1 MTDCAAQVVRWINVP
16 ANLVGRFLLCVIGEL
31 PGWLSNTIISAVA
44 GVLLLFI
51 FKFTSNQRAIGRV
64 RDDIKANMLAIK
76 LFKDSMS
83 VTLKCQAGIFAGA
96 VRLLF
101 HSIRPLLVMVVPV
114 SLLLAQMGL
123 WYQSRPLRVGEEAVV
138 TVELNDSVSSPWP
151 EVSIEP
157 TRGAEVTFGPVKV
170 LSKRQVYFKI
180 SGLDAGYHRLSFCVD
195 EQKVEKELAAG
206 EGFMRVSAKRPG
218 WSWTDIL
225 LHPAEEPFRADSV
238 VRSISI
244 DYPNRLSRTSGT
256 DWWVIYFFV
265 ISMVFVLIFR
275 PFLRVRI

>member
-1 MTDCAAQVVRWINVP
+1 MTYYAAQIIRWLNVP
-16 ANLVGRFLLCVIGEL
+16 ANFVGRFLLVVIGEL

-138 TVELNDSVSSPWP
+138 TVELNDAVNSPWP
-151 EVSIEP
+151 EVSVEP
-157 TRGAEVTFGPVKV
+157 MQGAEVTVGPVKV

-180 SGLDAGYHRLSFCVD
+180 SALDVGYHRLSFCVD
-195 EQKVEKELAAG
+195 GQRVGKELAAG

-225 LHPAEEPFRADSV
+225 MHPAEEPFRADSV

-256 DWWVIYFFV
+256 NWWVIYFFV
-265 ISMVFVLIFR
+265 ISMVFALIFR

>member
-1 MTDCAAQVVRWINVP
+1 VTDFAAQIVRWINVP
-16 ANLVGRFLLCVIGEL
+16 ANFAGRFLLCVIGEL

-44 GVLLLFI
+44 GVLLLII

-64 RDDIKANMLAIK
+64 RDDIKADMLAIK
-76 LFKDSMS
+76 LFKESMS

-138 TVELNDSVSSPWP
+138 TVELNDAVNSPWP

-157 TRGAEVTFGPVKV
+157 KQAAEVTVGPVKV

-180 SGLDAGYHRLSFCVD
+180 SALDVGYHRLGFWVD
-195 EQKVEKELAAG
+195 GQRVEKELAAG

-225 LHPAEEPFRADSV
+225 MHPAEKPFGPDSV

-256 DWWVIYFFV
+256 DWWVVYFFV
-265 ISMVFVLIFR
+265 VSMFFALMFR